1 LKERRVFILDT
12 PRKTGPALAG
22 RRLTHRQKQHIE
34 RLQDRRRLRAVQ
46 GAETLEQTGLG
57 PEQTGLVIT
66 HHGAVLIVEDGEG
79 GLNRCTVRQNLGR
92 LTCGDQVIWQASG
105 MREGVVVAVSER
117 RSLLTR
123 RDYRGQLR
131 PVAANLDAVAVI
143 LAPSPEPS
151 EYLIDRYLVA
161 IAAIGVQGLLVL
173 NKVDL
178 LDAPALAALCD
189 RLMPYRQIGYPV
201 LLASSRIVQGLDEL
215 RTWLCARTSILVGQS
230 GVGKSSLIKAL
241 LPDRQIRIQAVSAAT
256 GHGAHTTSASTL
268 YHLPNGGHLIDSP
281 GVRSFELGE
290 IGLSELDR
298 GFPEL
303 TAYLGRCRFSDCR
316 HAVEPDC
323 ALRDAVAQGAV
334 HAQRL
339 ESYRQLRITLDTAT
353 KPKT

>member
-1 LKERRVFILDT
+1 MNHGEVIRRDAFEPWIPV
-12 PRKTGPALAG
+12 ALHFG
-22 RRLTHRQKQHIE
+22 N
-34 RLQDRRRLRAVQ
+34 DRVVD
-46 GAETLEQTGLG
+46 GLG
-57 PEQTGLVIT
+57 VCVARANQEVAGETDTCAGLEAS
-66 HHGAVLIVEDGEG
+66 GAQILEDGEG
-79 GLNRCTVRQNLGR
+79 GLNRCTARQNLGR

-123 RDYRGQLR
+123 SDYRGQPR
-131 PVAANLDAVAVI
+131 PVAANLDAVAVV

-189 RLMPYRQIGYPV
+189 RLAPYRQIGYPV
-201 LLASSRIVQGLDEL
+201 LLASSRTEHGLDTL
-215 RTWLCARTSILVGQS
+215 QNWLQGRTSLLAGQS
-230 GVGKSSLIKAL
+230 GVGKSSLFKAL
-241 LPDRQIRIQAVSAAT
+241 LPDREIRSQAVSAAT

-268 YHLPNGGHLIDSP
+268 YHLPDGGDLIDSP

-290 IGLSELDR
+290 IGFNDLER

-303 TAYLGRCRFSDCR
+303 AAYLGRCRFSDCR
-316 HAVEPDC
+316 HDVEPDC

-334 HAQRL
+334 HARRL
-339 ESYRQLRITLDTAT
+339 ESYRQLRTTLDAAH
-353 KPKT
+353 KLKTSQ

>member
-1 LKERRVFILDT
+1 VFNFHALQEEW
-12 PRKTGPALAG
+12 PVLAG
-22 RRLTHRQKQHIE
+22 RRLTHRQNQRIE
-34 RLQDRRRLRAVQ
+34 RLQDRRRLRAAQ
-46 GAETLEQTGLG
+46 GAETLDETGLG
-57 PEQTGLVIT
+57 QEQTGLVIT
-66 HHGAVLIVEDGEG
+66 HHGAALIIEDGEG
-79 GLNRCTVRQNLGR
+79 GFNRCTARQNLGR
-92 LTCGDQVIWQASG
+92 LACGDQVIWQAASG
-105 MREGVVVAVSER
+105 MGEGVVVAVSER

-123 RDYRGQLR
+123 FDYRGQPR
-131 PVAANLDAVAVI
+131 PVAANLDAVAVV

-178 LDAPALAALCD
+178 LDASALTALRD
-189 RLMPYRQIGYPV
+189 RLAPYRQIGYPV
-201 LLASSRIVQGLDEL
+201 LLASSRTEHGLDTLQNWL
-215 RTWLCARTSILVGQS
+215 RGRTSLLAGQS

-241 LPDRQIRIQAVSAAT
+241 LPDRDIRIQAVSAAT

-268 YHLPNGGHLIDSP
+268 YHLPDGGDLIDSP

-290 IGLSELDR
+290 IGLSDLDR

-323 ALRDAVAQGAV
+323 ALRDAVAQGVV
-334 HAQRL
+334 HARRL
-339 ESYRQLRITLDTAT
+339 ESYRQLRTTLDAVH
-353 KPKT
+353 KLKT